1 MDKIIIERTSRRVK
15 QLRLDHKLTME
26 VLAEK
31 LGVSKST
38 IAKWE
43 NGYIENMRQ
52 DNIMKLS
59 ELFNVSP
66 TYIMG
71 YEEEPD
77 ENDKVAARA
86 YQINQAVN
94 KVMSQEDEQAN
105 RFMNYY
111 KQLNPEQKTIVDN
124 LLAALVKKQ

>member
-77 ENDKVAARA
+77 ENDKVAAGA

-105 RFMNYY
+105 RFISYY

>member
-77 ENDKVAARA
+77 ENDKVAAGA

>member
-77 ENDKVAARA
+77 EDDIVAAGA